1 MLRGMRVFA
10 GVTVRRAVTTE
21 RDATR
26 LARSQMHPVAADLDA
41 FFAFAALRLL
51 D

>member
-1 MLRGMRVFA
+1 MPTGVRVFA
-10 GVTVRRAVTTE
+10 GMLVRGAVATE
-21 RDATR
+21 GHATR
-26 LARSQMHPVAADLDA
+26 LARPKMDPIAADLYA